1 MTTMLEAVDLTIAYG
16 GVRANDGI
24 DLAVEEGEFVGLIG
38 ANGAGKTTFVDG
50 VTGFTPVTSGR
61 VEFKGSDIT
70 RALPHRRAESGLVR
84 TFQQVELFDD
94 LSVADNLLLAAERVG
109 WRTVLGDLLRRTQG
123 AEQVQRVEWALELVG
138 LGSLANRLP
147 SDLSNGQRK
156 LVGVARALAAKPS
169 MVILDEPAAGL
180 DATESIELSKVLRQ
194 LPDQGISVLL
204 IDHDMGLVL
213 SVCDRIY
220 ALDFGRV
227 IAAGTPA
234 EIRGSRAV
242 IQAYLGAGAA
252 ADVDMGDSVS
262 LEGVN

>member
-1 MTTMLEAVDLTIAYG
+1 MSTILEAADLTVAYG

-24 DLAVEEGEFVGLIG
+24 DLTVREGEFVGLIG

-61 VEFKGSDIT
+61 VRFQGRDIT
-70 RALPHRRAESGLVR
+70 GMAPHRRAQAGLVR

-94 LSVADNLLLAAERVG
+94 LTVSDNLLLAAERVA
-109 WRTVLGDLLRRTQG
+109 WRTVLGDLVRRTQG
-123 AEQVQRVEWALELVG
+123 AEQVGAVEWALGMVG
-138 LGSLANRLP
+138 LESLADRLP

-156 LVGVARALAAKPS
+156 LVGVARALAAKPA

-180 DATESIELSKVLRQ
+180 DATESVELSKVLLQ
-194 LPDQGISVLL
+194 LPPQGISVLL

-220 ALDFGRV
+220 CLDYGRI
-227 IAAGTPA
+227 IADGTPA
-234 EIRGSRAV
+234 EIRASREV
-242 IQAYLGAGAA
+242 IRAYLGESAEPGTDIG
-252 ADVDMGDSVS
+252 DVA
-262 LEGVN
+262 LEGVR